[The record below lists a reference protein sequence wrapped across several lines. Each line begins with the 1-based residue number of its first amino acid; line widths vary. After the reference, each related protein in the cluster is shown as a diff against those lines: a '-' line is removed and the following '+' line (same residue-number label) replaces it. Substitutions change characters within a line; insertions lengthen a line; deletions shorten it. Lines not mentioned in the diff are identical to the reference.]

1 MGDNNADI
9 TAGGNVPSPAPHWL
23 SPDIWNRRT
32 EVTTDACI
40 PRDPPPNLNTVGGVT
55 RDCGSS
61 SDHEDPVAGV
71 TNFLYATLRNTR
83 PGSARNVYAE
93 VAVYIANAS
102 TGLSWPTDFTML
114 PQSRQFLTLHLEP
127 GQVTDIG
134 PLPWTPPAPTT
145 SDHWCIYIRVL
156 SVQEASLVEGS
167 DVGTNVAN
175 SNSIAWRNLK
185 IVAPDARAKV
195 SKFIV
200 RNIQAA
206 EERLAL
212 QFDVAPALFQNAR
225 LTVQLDETLQRA
237 FQAGE
242 GKVDGLRMTE
252 QGAFIVTSAQARIDG
267 LRLAARQQ
275 GGATIRLDADAVMT
289 AEGDVQVTQISSK
302 GVDGGVT
309 LCVARRGA
317 SDEPQTGCVHSP

>member
-1 MGDNNADI
+1 
-9 TAGGNVPSPAPHWL
+9 
-23 SPDIWNRRT
+23 
-32 EVTTDACI
+32 
-40 PRDPPPNLNTVGGVT
+40 
-55 RDCGSS
+55 
-61 SDHEDPVAGV
+61 V